1 MAVCDDAS
9 TAFIAFGGI
18 AVGFNTGSDVS
29 TAVDFNEDINGVTA
43 LSVDGVDE
51 LLGRCS
57 KR

>member
-18 AVGFNTGSDVS
+18 AVGFITGYDV

-51 LLGRCS
+51 LLCRCS